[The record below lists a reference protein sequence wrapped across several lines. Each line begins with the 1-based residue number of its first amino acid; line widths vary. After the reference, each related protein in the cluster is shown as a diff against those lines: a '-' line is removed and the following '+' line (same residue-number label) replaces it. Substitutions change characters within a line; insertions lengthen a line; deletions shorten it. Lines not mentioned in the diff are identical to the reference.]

1 MSFQI
6 ILIKLTLYLFLL
18 INYIERYFKVTKDHL
33 VQVLINKELKGIVIF
48 LDKVAQIQLNW
59 DNQYN
64 KIPVQQPI
72 QYKMIK
78 VNLIILSTRLKSR
91 LLQFITELRNLFK
104 VNNQ

>member
-1 MSFQI
+1 M
-6 ILIKLTLYLFLL
+6 